1 MKKFIYSP
9 TTPQKRLNLYRIY
22 QISKIKM
29 FCPKCGS
36 ILVPRKEDSK
46 KMFVCSCGYKTAN
59 LEATT
64 IKETIVSHD
73 KNVEVVDKG
82 ELQTLPKT
90 TVECPKCGHRTAY
103 FWLVQ
108 TRAGDEPETKFLKC
122 EKCGHT
128 WRDYD

>member
-1 MKKFIYSP
+1 
-9 TTPQKRLNLYRIY
+9 
-22 QISKIKM
+22 M
-29 FCPKCGS
+29 FCPKCGA

-46 KMFVCSCGYKTAN
+46 KMFVGSCGYKTSN

-64 IKETIVSHD
+64 VKEMIIKND
-73 KNVEVVDKG
+73 KIVEVVDKG

-90 TVECPKCGHRTAY
+90 TVECPKCGHKTAY

-108 TRAGDEPETKFLKC
+108 TRAGDEPETKFLRC
-122 EKCGHT
+122 EKCEHT

>member
-1 MKKFIYSP
+1 
-9 TTPQKRLNLYRIY
+9 
-22 QISKIKM
+22 M

-36 ILVPRKEDSK
+36 ILVPRKEDSR
-46 KMFVCSCGYKTAN
+46 KMLACSCGYKTAQI
-59 LEATT
+59 EKVT
-64 IKETIVSHD
+64 IKESMPEPEKD
-73 KNVEVVDKG
+73 VEVVDKG

-90 TVECPKCGHRTAY
+90 TVECPKCSNMTAY